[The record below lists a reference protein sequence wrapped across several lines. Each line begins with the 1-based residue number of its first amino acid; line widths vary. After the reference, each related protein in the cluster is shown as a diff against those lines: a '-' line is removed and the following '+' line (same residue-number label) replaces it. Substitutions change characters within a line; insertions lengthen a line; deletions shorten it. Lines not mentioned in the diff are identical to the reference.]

1 MIESKPMT
9 NPEIPAANS
18 PLLEA
23 MICPEKVAKTSNC
36 IYVNVSTFINIIV

>member
-1 MIESKPMT
+1 MTTSETANMIESKPMT

-23 MICPEKVAKTSNC
+23 RICPEK
-36 IYVNVSTFINIIV
+36 

>member
-23 MICPEKVAKTSNC
+23 RICPER
-36 IYVNVSTFINIIV
+36 